1 MESNSSKSGNH
12 QLEKQIF
19 LLSQLTE
26 QIHNTLIQDGADD
39 IGTVLGDLAQLTSS
53 LSQLSSRVAKL
64 EEERNSHIALADIS
78 QVVNSSLQL
87 DDVLR
92 IVMDT
97 IIRLTGAERGFL
109 MLNDS
114 SGELS
119 IHIARNWEQESID
132 PSDSALSRTVVNQ
145 VLSEGRPILTTNALQ
160 DPRFDAQE
168 SVISL
173 SLRSILCVPLILKES
188 IIGVIYADNRLR
200 EGLFTETQKN
210 LLATF
215 ANQAAVAIENA
226 RLFESVRQTLSEVTE
241 LKNLMDDVFASI
253 ASGVITTDLDH
264 RITLTNSV
272 AEDILGDSRANLLG
286 KKVSQIPLL
295 KKINIS
301 QYLASVRQFNH
312 QIRGLQFDLK
322 SPHQKS
328 LHLRLN
334 LSPLKDA
341 SETILGAVIVMEDET
356 ETRHLEGQRRLFE
369 RMVSPA
375 VIEQLNPD
383 ELDLGGTRTFITTL
397 FADIRG
403 YTSLSERCDP
413 ETLVS
418 VLNRYLGAA
427 TEAILLE
434 EGTIDKFMGD
444 AIMAF
449 FNAPIPQSDHTLRAV
464 RAAVHMRDAV
474 NALQDDLPSELRL
487 ELGVGIHSG
496 EAVLG
501 LVGTQKRLEYTAIGD
516 SVNTAKRLQENAAP
530 GQILISAQSCQH
542 ILNSIQAHPID
553 PLSAKGKK
561 QLIQV
566 YEISGLTANNP
577 ASHA

>member
-1 MESNSSKSGNH
+1 MESNSSNSGNH

-19 LLSQLTE
+19 LLSQLAE

-39 IGTVLGDLAQLTSS
+39 IGAVLDDLAQLTSS

-64 EEERNSHIALADIS
+64 EEERNSHIALAEIS

-132 PSDSALSRTVVNQ
+132 PSDTALSRTVVNQ
-145 VLSEGRPILTTNALQ
+145 VLSEGHPILTTNALQ

-272 AEDILGDSRANLLG
+272 AEEILGDSRADLLG
-286 KKVSQIPLL
+286 KNVGQIPLL
-295 KKINIS
+295 KKINI
-301 QYLASVRQFNH
+301 
-312 QIRGLQFDLK
+312 
-322 SPHQKS
+322 
-328 LHLRLN
+328 
-334 LSPLKDA
+334 
-341 SETILGAVIVMEDET
+341 
-356 ETRHLEGQRRLFE
+356 
-369 RMVSPA
+369 
-375 VIEQLNPD
+375 
-383 ELDLGGTRTFITTL
+383 
-397 FADIRG
+397 
-403 YTSLSERCDP
+403 
-413 ETLVS
+413 
-418 VLNRYLGAA
+418 
-427 TEAILLE
+427 
-434 EGTIDKFMGD
+434 
-444 AIMAF
+444 
-449 FNAPIPQSDHTLRAV
+449 
-464 RAAVHMRDAV
+464 
-474 NALQDDLPSELRL
+474 
-487 ELGVGIHSG
+487 
-496 EAVLG
+496 
-501 LVGTQKRLEYTAIGD
+501 
-516 SVNTAKRLQENAAP
+516 
-530 GQILISAQSCQH
+530 
-542 ILNSIQAHPID
+542 
-553 PLSAKGKK
+553 
-561 QLIQV
+561 
-566 YEISGLTANNP
+566 
-577 ASHA
+577 